1 MRKLILLVIAI
12 CMMSLS
18 LSACGSKS
26 TDPASKA
33 VEDYLNALVSQDSSR
48 LTALSCASW
57 ESDALLELDSLQA
70 VKTRLEGLSC
80 TTSAT
85 NGTTSEV
92 NCQGKIIATYN
103 GEDQTLDISA
113 RTYQV
118 QQQGGDYLV
127 CGYK

>member
-1 MRKLILLVIAI
+1 MRKLFLMGILV
-12 CMMSLS
+12 CMLALS
-18 LSACGSKS
+18 LSACGARS

-33 VEDYLNALVSQDSSR
+33 VEDYLTALVNQNSSK

-80 TTSAT
+80 TTSGT
-85 NGTTSEV
+85 DGTTSQV
-92 NCQGKIIATYN
+92 KCQGKIVATYN

-127 CGYK
+127 CGYQ